1 MEEHHGGMTML
12 ETFNDLQGILIGAAI
27 IYAARELR
35 RVSNSI
41 IRLDY
46 RVGDLERMFES
57 ARVRKPERRGSGI
70 DRATPG
76 SGDSESG
83 S

>member
-1 MEEHHGGMTML
+1 MEEHHGGMNML

-46 RVGDLERMFES
+46 RVGDLERMFQS
-57 ARVRKPERRGSGI
+57 ARLREPQRWGSI
-70 DRATPG
+70 DDRDEEGGGP
-76 SGDSESG
+76 SESG
-83 S
+83 G

>member
-1 MEEHHGGMTML
+1 ML

-46 RVGDLERMFES
+46 RVGDLERMFQS
-57 ARVRKPERRGSGI
+57 ARLREPQRWGSIDDRNEEGGGSG
-70 DRATPG
+70 
-76 SGDSESG
+76 ESG
-83 S
+83 G

>member
-1 MEEHHGGMTML
+1 MEEHHGGMNML

-46 RVGDLERMFES
+46 RVGDLERMFQS
-57 ARVRKPERRGSGI
+57 ARLREPQRWGSI
-70 DRATPG
+70 DDRNEEGGGP
-76 SGDSESG
+76 SESG
-83 S
+83 G

>member
-1 MEEHHGGMTML
+1 MNML

-46 RVGDLERMFES
+46 RVGDLERMFQS
-57 ARVRKPERRGSGI
+57 ARLREPQRWGSI
-70 DRATPG
+70 DDRNE
-76 SGDSESG
+76 ESG
-83 S
+83 GPGESGG

>member
-1 MEEHHGGMTML
+1 ML
-12 ETFNDLQGILIGAAI
+12 ETIYQIEGVLIAAAI

-46 RVGDLERMFES
+46 RVGDLERMFQS
-57 ARVRKPERRGSGI
+57 ARLREPQRWNSDNDGNEEGGG
-70 DRATPG
+70 PG
-76 SGDSESG
+76 ESG
-83 S
+83 G

>member
-1 MEEHHGGMTML
+1 MF
-12 ETFNDLQGILIGAAI
+12 ETIYQIEGVLIAAAI

-46 RVGDLERMFES
+46 RVGDLERMFQS
-57 ARVRKPERRGSGI
+57 ARLREPQRWNSDNDGNE
-70 DRATPG
+70 
-76 SGDSESG
+76 ESG
-83 S
+83 GPGESGG

>member
-1 MEEHHGGMTML
+1 VL
-12 ETFNDLQGILIGAAI
+12 ETIYQIEGVLIAAAI

-46 RVGDLERMFES
+46 RVGDLERMFQS
-57 ARVRKPERRGSGI
+57 ARLREPQRWNSDNDGNEEGGG
-70 DRATPG
+70 PG
-76 SGDSESG
+76 ESG
-83 S
+83 G

>member
-1 MEEHHGGMTML
+1 ML

-46 RVGDLERMFES
+46 RVGDLERMFQS
-57 ARVRKPERRGSGI
+57 ARIREPQRWGSLDDRDEEGSG
-70 DRATPG
+70 PG
-76 SGDSESG
+76 SGG
-83 S
+83 G

>member
-1 MEEHHGGMTML
+1 MF
-12 ETFNDLQGILIGAAI
+12 ETIYQIEGVLIAAAI

-46 RVGDLERMFES
+46 RVGELERMFEAS
-57 ARVRKPERRGSGI
+57 RVRKPERRGSRI
-70 DRATPG
+70 DRTTPG
-76 SGDSESG
+76 SSDSTGG

>member
-1 MEEHHGGMTML
+1 ML
-12 ETFNDLQGILIGAAI
+12 ETFNDLQGVLIAAAI
-27 IYAARELR
+27 IYAAKELR

-46 RVGDLERMFES
+46 RVGELERMFEAS
-57 ARVRKPERRGSGI
+57 RLRKPERRGSGI

-76 SGDSESG
+76 SGDGKSG

>member
-46 RVGDLERMFES
+46 RVGDLERMFQS
-57 ARVRKPERRGSGI
+57 ARLREPQRWGSI
-70 DRATPG
+70 DDRNEEGGGP
-76 SGDSESG
+76 SESG
-83 S
+83 G

>member
-1 MEEHHGGMTML
+1 ML

-46 RVGDLERMFES
+46 RVGDLERMFQS
-57 ARVRKPERRGSGI
+57 ARLREPQRWGSI
-70 DRATPG
+70 DDGDEEGGSPG
-76 SGDSESG
+76 ESG
-83 S
+83 G

>member
-1 MEEHHGGMTML
+1 ML
-12 ETFNDLQGILIGAAI
+12 ETFNDLQGVLIAAAI
-27 IYAARELR
+27 IYAAKELR

-46 RVGDLERMFES
+46 RVGELERMFHAS
-57 ARVRKPERRGSGI
+57 RVREPERRGSG
-70 DRATPG
+70 
-76 SGDSESG
+76 GDSKGG

>member
-1 MEEHHGGMTML
+1 ML
-12 ETFNDLQGILIGAAI
+12 ETFNDLEGVLIAAAI

-46 RVGDLERMFES
+46 RVGELERMFEAS
-57 ARVRKPERRGSGI
+57 RLRKPERRGSGI
-70 DRATPG
+70 DRATPS
-76 SGDSESG
+76 SGDSKSG

>member
-1 MEEHHGGMTML
+1 LRSESVL
-12 ETFNDLQGILIGAAI
+12 ETFNDLQGMLIFAGI

-46 RVGDLERMFES
+46 RVGDLERMFQS
-57 ARVRKPERRGSGI
+57 ARLREPQRWNSDNDGNEEGGG
-70 DRATPG
+70 PG
-76 SGDSESG
+76 ESG
-83 S
+83 G

>member
-1 MEEHHGGMTML
+1 ML

-46 RVGDLERMFES
+46 RVGDLERMFQSSRLREPQRWDS
-57 ARVRKPERRGSGI
+57 LNDRDEEGRGPGPSG
-70 DRATPG
+70 G
-76 SGDSESG
+76 
-83 S
+83 

>member
-1 MEEHHGGMTML
+1 MF
-12 ETFNDLQGILIGAAI
+12 ETIYQIEGVLIAAAI

-46 RVGDLERMFES
+46 RVGDLERMFQS
-57 ARVRKPERRGSGI
+57 ARLREPQRWGSI
-70 DRATPG
+70 DDRNEEGGGPG
-76 SGDSESG
+76 ESG
-83 S
+83 G

>member
-1 MEEHHGGMTML
+1 MEEHHGGMNML

-46 RVGDLERMFES
+46 RVGDLERMFQS
-57 ARVRKPERRGSGI
+57 ARLREPQRWDSLNDRNEKSGG
-70 DRATPG
+70 PG
-76 SGDSESG
+76 SGG
-83 S
+83 G

>member
-1 MEEHHGGMTML
+1 MNML

-46 RVGDLERMFES
+46 RVGDLERMFQS
-57 ARVRKPERRGSGI
+57 ARLREPQRWGSI
-70 DRATPG
+70 DDRNEEGGGP
-76 SGDSESG
+76 SESG
-83 S
+83 G

>member
-1 MEEHHGGMTML
+1 MTML
-12 ETFNDLQGILIGAAI
+12 ETFNDLQGMLIFAGI

-46 RVGDLERMFES
+46 RVGDLERMFAAE
-57 ARVRKPERRGSGI
+57 RFPKPERR
-70 DRATPG
+70 
-76 SGDSESG
+76 DSYSSRDEESG
-83 S
+83 SDGPS

>member
-1 MEEHHGGMTML
+1 VL
-12 ETFNDLQGILIGAAI
+12 ETFNDLQGMLIFAGI

-57 ARVRKPERRGSGI
+57 SRLRESERWGSI
-70 DRATPG
+70 ADRNEKGGGP
-76 SGDSESG
+76 SESG
-83 S
+83 G

>member
-1 MEEHHGGMTML
+1 VL
-12 ETFNDLQGILIGAAI
+12 ETFNDLQGMLIFAGI

-57 ARVRKPERRGSGI
+57 SRLRESQRWGSI
-70 DRATPG
+70 DDRNEEGGGPSPG
-76 SGDSESG
+76 
-83 S
+83 

>member
-1 MEEHHGGMTML
+1 ML
-12 ETFNDLQGILIGAAI
+12 ETFNDLQGMLIFAGI

-46 RVGDLERMFES
+46 RVGDLERMFAAE
-57 ARVRKPERRGSGI
+57 RFREPERR
-70 DRATPG
+70 DRH
-76 SGDSESG
+76 SSRDEESG
-83 S
+83 SDGPS

>member
-1 MEEHHGGMTML
+1 MF
-12 ETFNDLQGILIGAAI
+12 ETIYQIEGVLIAAAI

-46 RVGDLERMFES
+46 RVGDLERMFHAS
-57 ARVRKPERRGSGI
+57 RVREPQRWNSDNEGDEEGGG
-70 DRATPG
+70 PG
-76 SGDSESG
+76 ESG
-83 S
+83 G

>member
-1 MEEHHGGMTML
+1 ML

-46 RVGDLERMFES
+46 RVGDLERMFQS
-57 ARVRKPERRGSGI
+57 ARFREPQRWGSI
-70 DRATPG
+70 DDRNEEGGGP
-76 SGDSESG
+76 SESG
-83 S
+83 G

>member
-1 MEEHHGGMTML
+1 ML

-46 RVGDLERMFES
+46 RVGDLERMFHAS
-57 ARVRKPERRGSGI
+57 RVREPQRWNGDNDGNEEGSG
-70 DRATPG
+70 PC
-76 SGDSESG
+76 SGG
-83 S
+83 G

>member
-1 MEEHHGGMTML
+1 ML

-46 RVGDLERMFES
+46 RVGDLERMFQS
-57 ARVRKPERRGSGI
+57 ARLREPQRWGSI
-70 DRATPG
+70 DDRNEEGGGP
-76 SGDSESG
+76 SESG
-83 S
+83 G

>member
-1 MEEHHGGMTML
+1 VNML
-12 ETFNDLQGILIGAAI
+12 ETFNDLEGVLIAAAI
-27 IYAARELR
+27 IYAAKELR

-46 RVGDLERMFES
+46 RVGELERMFES
-57 ARVRKPERRGSGI
+57 ARVRKPQRRGSGI

-76 SGDSESG
+76 SGDSKSG

>member
-1 MEEHHGGMTML
+1 MF
-12 ETFNDLQGILIGAAI
+12 ETIYQIEGVLIAAAI

-46 RVGDLERMFES
+46 RVGDLERMFQS
-57 ARVRKPERRGSGI
+57 ARLREPQRWNSDNDGNEEGGG
-70 DRATPG
+70 PG
-76 SGDSESG
+76 ESG
-83 S
+83 G

>member
-1 MEEHHGGMTML
+1 ML

-57 ARVRKPERRGSGI
+57 SRIRESERWGSLN
-70 DRATPG
+70 DRNEEGGGPG
-76 SGDSESG
+76 SGG
-83 S
+83 G

>member
-1 MEEHHGGMTML
+1 MF
-12 ETFNDLQGILIGAAI
+12 ETIYQIEGVLIAAAI

-35 RVSNSI
+35 PVSNSI

-76 SGDSESG
+76 SGDSTGG

>member
-1 MEEHHGGMTML
+1 MKML
-12 ETFNDLQGILIGAAI
+12 ETIYQIEGVLIAAAI

-46 RVGDLERMFES
+46 RVGDLERMFQS
-57 ARVRKPERRGSGI
+57 ARLREPQRWNSDNDGNEEGGG
-70 DRATPG
+70 PG
-76 SGDSESG
+76 ESG
-83 S
+83 G

>member
-1 MEEHHGGMTML
+1 MF
-12 ETFNDLQGILIGAAI
+12 ETIYQIEGVLIAAAI

-76 SGDSESG
+76 SGDSTGG

>member
-1 MEEHHGGMTML
+1 ML
-12 ETFNDLQGILIGAAI
+12 ETFNDLQGMLIFAGI

-57 ARVRKPERRGSGI
+57 SRLRKPQRRGSI
-70 DRATPG
+70 DDRNEEGGGP
-76 SGDSESG
+76 SESG
-83 S
+83 G

>member
-1 MEEHHGGMTML
+1 ML
-12 ETFNDLQGILIGAAI
+12 ETFNDLEGVLIAAAI

-46 RVGDLERMFES
+46 RVGDLERMFAAE
-57 ARVRKPERRGSGI
+57 RFREPERR
-70 DRATPG
+70 
-76 SGDSESG
+76 DSHSSRDAKSSSDG
-83 S
+83 PS